1 MTMHIVGIASYRSRR
16 ERLEQRIQELI
27 DLLDAI
33 DGDCDLE
40 PDHAGFD
47 RRFMDDREGDDER
60 NCDLAGASSD
70 LEYDPS
76 WYGDADLII
85 EGGQGL

>member
-1 MTMHIVGIASYRSRR
+1 MTIHVTNIVSYQSQRL
-16 ERLEQRIQELI
+16 RLERRIQELI
-27 DLLDAI
+27 DLLDFI

-40 PDHAGFD
+40 PDLAGFD
-47 RRFMDDREGDDER
+47 RRCMDGREGDDER
-60 NCDLAGASSD
+60 DCDLAGAMSD
-70 LEYDPS
+70 LEYDPA